1 MEQGYAACRAKQS
14 HQHSR
19 IGGFLLD
26 NSTQMQSV
34 QTWFGNLGP
43 QTLLEGGYMG
53 TDSELEV
60 ACLNVLAGASEVR
73 TRVLSG
79 LMLGHPSIDKIAY
92 LTKCRVKEHESLV
105 KKVLDRRDNGKPEYL
120 PTDVRDIVGLRLLTL
135 YRRDL
140 PKLVSQF
147 LSFVEAG
154 LREDFSLFAGDE
166 LNNAIEEVIIYT
178 TASEGD
184 QVDSLLIDQFISRG
198 IPAAP
203 EKGSDDETQGLRVK
217 ILRKDSQYSSIHIV
231 LWCRNLISGQQ
242 KHRIPMEVQIRTS
255 LEDVWGEIDHGL
267 SYKNESIENDG
278 PGRAHIESAKEQLKT
293 LKKQLD
299 ACGASADTIAKQME
313 FATPAILR
321 TTANVSAP
329 SVNMGTLIKLPVG
342 SSRKPELIDLTNE
355 VQASFRDFSNGSFG
369 HGANGEVQLAGRFA
383 KIGERLEAMA
393 ASVASDSTLKQDE
406 KDFGL
411 YYLHMEAALSFYG
424 AGRVIGATDG
434 DIDPAEKA
442 DTFFSKSLDIYNKLA
457 LDPRYAHDA
466 ILAYRI
472 ANVLTAQN
480 QSELALV
487 KLREATKELETHPQP
502 NLRDDH
508 FLRVRIPRQLGV
520 AYWEMAENLRVKASS
535 LRLDDHFIERRRG
548 LYLDAL
554 KVTAP
559 LLSVDVAA
567 ADAGLDMGA
576 EESADEKL
584 KTANNVL
591 EYALCFLRAGG
602 TLDVLEKFSIT
613 RGVLRGFVARIEGEQ
628 GLEKL
633 EIPVWGDT
641 LRAAYEE
648 LLDDQEKAKE
658 AARATVQL
666 IESNAKMFEAVHGE
680 RIVAEMLDDAR
691 RTLSN

>member
-1 MEQGYAACRAKQS
+1 MV
-14 HQHSR
+14 
-19 IGGFLLD
+19 
-26 NSTQMQSV
+26 N
-34 QTWFGNLGP
+34 
-43 QTLLEGGYMG
+43 
-53 TDSELEV
+53 DSELEV
-60 ACLNVLAGASEVR
+60 ACLNALAGASEVR
-73 TRVLSG
+73 SRVLSG
-79 LMLGHPSIDKIAY
+79 LMLGHPSIDKTAY
-92 LTKCRVKEHESLV
+92 LTKCRVKDHESLL
-105 KKVLDRRDNGKPEYL
+105 KKVLDRRENGKPEYS

-154 LREDFSLFAGDE
+154 LREDFSLFAGDD
-166 LNNAIEEVIIYT
+166 LRNAIEEVIIYT
-178 TASEGD
+178 TALEGD

-203 EKGSDDETQGLRVK
+203 ENEGDGSEKGLRVK
-217 ILRKDSQYSSIHIV
+217 ILRKESQYSSIHIV
-231 LWCRNLISGQQ
+231 LWCRNFISGQQ

-267 SYKNESIENDG
+267 SYKNESIQDDG
-278 PGRAHIESAKEQLKT
+278 PGRAHIESAREQLKT

-299 ACGASADTIAKQME
+299 ACGSSADTIAKQME
-313 FATPAILR
+313 YATPSILR
-321 TTANVSAP
+321 ATANVSAR
-329 SVNMGTLIKLPVG
+329 SVNMGTLVELPVG
-342 SSRKPELIDLTNE
+342 SSRKSELVGLTND
-355 VQASFRDFSNGSFG
+355 VQASFRDFSNGEFG
-369 HGANGEVQLAGRFA
+369 KVPNGAMRLADRFA
-383 KIGERLEAMA
+383 EIGERLIAIA
-393 ASVASDSTLKQDE
+393 DSVSSDASLNQVE
-406 KDFGL
+406 KDLGL
-411 YYLHMEAALSFYG
+411 YYLHMEAALSFYW
-424 AGRVIGATDG
+424 AGRVIGGSHDEV
-434 DIDPAEKA
+434 DPAEKA
-442 DTFFSKSLDIYNKLA
+442 DFFFSKSLSVYSKLA
-457 LDPRYAHDA
+457 LDPKYAHDA

-487 KLREATKELETHPQP
+487 KLREASKELETHPQP

-520 AYWEMAENLRVKASS
+520 AYWEMAESLKVKAAS

-548 LYLDAL
+548 LYLEAL
-554 KVTAP
+554 RVTAP
-559 LLSVDVAA
+559 LLNVDVAA

-576 EESADEKL
+576 EESADEKM

-602 TLDVLEKFSIT
+602 TFDVLEKFAVT
-613 RGVLRGFVARIEGEQ
+613 KDVLRGFVSLIEGAD

-648 LLDDQEKAKE
+648 LLNDKDKAKE
-658 AARATVQL
+658 AARATIQL
-666 IESNAKMFEAVHGE
+666 IESNKKMFEAVHGE
-680 RIVAEMLDDAR
+680 RIVAEMVDDAR
-691 RTLSN
+691 RTLSD

>member
-1 MEQGYAACRAKQS
+1 MSA
-14 HQHSR
+14 
-19 IGGFLLD
+19 
-26 NSTQMQSV
+26 
-34 QTWFGNLGP
+34 
-43 QTLLEGGYMG
+43 
-53 TDSELEV
+53 DSDLEV

-73 TRVLSG
+73 SRVLSG
-79 LMLGHPSIDKIAY
+79 LMLGHPSIDRTAY

-105 KKVLDRRDNGKPEYL
+105 KKVIDRRENGKPDYL

-154 LREDFSLFAGDE
+154 LRDDFSLFAGDE
-166 LNNAIEEVIIYT
+166 LHSAIEEVIVYT
-178 TASEGD
+178 TALDGD
-184 QVDSLLIDQFISRG
+184 PVDSLLIDQFISRG
-198 IPAAP
+198 IPAKP
-203 EKGSDDETQGLRVK
+203 ENGNEDKPEGLRVK
-217 ILRKDSQYSSIHIV
+217 ILRKESQYSSIHII
-231 LWCRNLISGQQ
+231 LWCRNLISGQH

-267 SYKNESIENDG
+267 SYKNESIEEDG
-278 PGRAHIESAKEQLKT
+278 PGKSHIESAKEQLKT

-299 ACGASADTIAKQME
+299 ACGSSADTIAKQME
-313 FATPAILR
+313 YATPSKLKA
-321 TTANVSAP
+321 TANVSAR
-329 SVNMGTLIKLPVG
+329 SVNMGTLVDLPVG
-342 SSRKPELIDLTNE
+342 ESRKSELVNLTE
-355 VQASFRDFSNGSFG
+355 QVQTSFQDFSNGDFSSG
-369 HGANGEVQLAGRFA
+369 ENGASKLADRFA
-383 KIGERLEAMA
+383 EIGEKLDAMA
-393 ASVASDSTLKQDE
+393 DGVASDSNLKNDE
-406 KDFGL
+406 KEFGL
-411 YYLHMEAALSFYG
+411 YYLHMEAALSFYW
-424 AGRVIGATDG
+424 AGRVIGATDSET
-434 DIDPAEKA
+434 DPAVKA
-442 DTFFSKSLDIYNKLA
+442 DDFFSRSLAIYNKLA
-457 LDPRYAHDA
+457 LDPKYAHDA

-487 KLREATKELETHPQP
+487 KLREATSELDAHPQP
-502 NLRDDH
+502 NLKDDH

-520 AYWEMAENLRVKASS
+520 AYWEMAESLRVKAAG

-559 LLSVDVAA
+559 LLNVAVAA

-576 EESADEKL
+576 EESADERL

-602 TLDVLEKFSIT
+602 TMDVLERFSIT
-613 RGVLRGFVARIEGEQ
+613 KDVLKEFIALIEGED
-628 GLEKL
+628 GLDRL

-648 LLDDQEKAKE
+648 LLDDQDKAKE
-658 AARATVQL
+658 AARATIQL
-666 IESNAKMFEAVHGE
+666 IESNKKTFDALHGE
-680 RIVAEMLDDAR
+680 RIVAEMLEDAEK
-691 RTLSN
+691 TLSN